1 MKTLRA
7 QFPLGTESYGMIL
20 DDAVLVRYLRARDL
34 NVEKAA
40 AMLTATLNWRRDFGL
55 PEASVVMVVAC
66 DAPGVLFRHTAA
78 GNYPRRLL
86 LISSAVAPPPC
97 ETSAPAA
104 LSPSQWNSRG
114 GVPMPFVACVWRDQ
128 WTLDGEA
135 VHRRRAK

>member
-1 MKTLRA
+1 MVKTLRA

-78 GNYPRRLL
+78 GNYPR
-86 LISSAVAPPPC
+86 
-97 ETSAPAA
+97 
-104 LSPSQWNSRG
+104 G
-114 GVPMPFVACVWRDQ
+114 YY
-128 WTLDGEA
+128 
-135 VHRRRAK
+135 